1 MNKVMLKLTVF
12 FKEPFWIGVYERISD
27 EKLEVCQITF
37 GAEPKDYEIYDFIL
51 RNWNRLHYS
60 EPVSTEDSQDHVKIN
75 PKRMKREINKALRNK
90 GIGTKAQHALKLQHE
105 QNKLKSKFI
114 SRKKEKEEKEKQF
127 ELRKQKNKEKHNGK

>member
-105 QNKLKSKFI
+105 QNKL
-114 SRKKEKEEKEKQF
+114 
-127 ELRKQKNKEKHNGK
+127 NKLHF